1 MTKTPDLVPSV
12 TDEDW
17 LITDAVTPATGGTL
31 APLYAAAAAG
41 RVDMPFCG
49 ACDQVL
55 ELEQDVCDRCGSPSV
70 AWRPVE
76 PSGTVHSVTTVHRSE
91 LGLTQPFSGPY
102 HVVDAELASGHRIV
116 LTTARP
122 EEKPP
127 ALGDPI
133 RIAFRRLGGH
143 AIPAVEPSSADHTDD
158 PEIRR

>member
-1 MTKTPDLVPSV
+1 MTKTPDVVPSV
-12 TDEDW
+12 SDEDW
-17 LITDAVTPATGGTL
+17 LITDEVVPAIGGAL

-55 ELEQDVCDRCGSPSV
+55 ELEQDVCDRCGARSV

-76 PSGTVHSVTTVHRSE
+76 PSGTVHSVTTVHRPA
-91 LGLTQPFSGPY
+91 LGLTQPFSVPY
-102 HVVDAELASGHRIV
+102 HVVDAELISGHRIV

-122 EEKPP
+122 VETPP

-143 AIPAVEPSSADHTDD
+143 AIPAVEPSSANHTNDL
-158 PEIRR
+158 ENRR